1 MWCEKLFR
9 TIVRDVFDMGE
20 LKKLET
26 EETVKVE
33 ETNRSLDKSLFNIMY
48 EPINIKD
55 RYYPNL

>member
-9 TIVRDVFDMGE
+9 TIIRDVFDMGE